1 MNFVSLI
8 YPTSWA
14 KFGAWEVKNIKC
26 FDDICAH
33 MLRQCATETKEQA
46 LYYGTC
52 EMWTWVIM
60 TGYRQRRK
68 PPSFLS
74 IMVSVSGS
82 ASRGFVRC
90 VIPFPTF
97 VLKSTSQLDYVRFVP
112 FSLASS
118 FSSQTRFSPFPSL
131 FFFFFWIPKKLGE
144 FIEHLVDLGPRRIFF
159 SIFLFNFSEIAI
171 KILVCLV
178 Y

>member
-1 MNFVSLI
+1 MI
-8 YPTSWA
+8 YDKLYIIDIYIFRDNSWA
-14 KFGAWEVKNIKC
+14 RFGGHKQVRGGWEIKNLEC
-26 FDDICAH
+26 FLSRRMCTHANAVSQKQKNKHI
-33 MLRQCATETKEQA
+33 
-46 LYYGTC
+46 YYGTC
-52 EMWTWVIM
+52 EMWTSVIM

-112 FSLASS
+112 FSIASS
-118 FSSQTRFSPFPSL
+118 FPLSFTYFFNIIFRQKIRWIHWAFSKFWTTSNIFY
-131 FFFFFWIPKKLGE
+131 FFFF
-144 FIEHLVDLGPRRIFF
+144 
-159 SIFLFNFSEIAI
+159 
-171 KILVCLV
+171 
-178 Y
+178 